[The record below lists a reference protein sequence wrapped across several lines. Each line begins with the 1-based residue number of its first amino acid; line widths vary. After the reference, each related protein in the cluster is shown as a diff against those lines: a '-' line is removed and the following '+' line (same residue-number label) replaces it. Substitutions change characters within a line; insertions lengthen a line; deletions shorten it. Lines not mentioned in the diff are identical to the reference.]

1 MKKNLMSRLAQE
13 QSFFWSTPALL
24 WQLLFLYVPIAVIV
38 VLSVLQRVD
47 YAFWNHITLA
57 HYRTVMQ
64 PMYLI
69 IIARSLLL
77 ALSNAIICLLFAYP
91 VGYFLA
97 LRAKSWKNILL
108 LLLIL
113 PFWTNFL
120 VQVYA
125 WFFVLERNGFLNLIL
140 QKFYLISQP
149 LQIMNT
155 PAAIQL
161 VMLFCY
167 LPFMIMPIYTGLEKI
182 NKRLFEASADL
193 GANPWQT
200 FLRVTL
206 PLSLSGVRTGFF
218 LVFIPSFG
226 EFVIPA
232 LLGGGKTMYV
242 GTLVSYYF
250 VESKNAHLGSAFTV
264 VSAIILG
271 LSAVALLML
280 FKQSVRRS
288 FAKDRAS

>member
-1 MKKNLMSRLAQE
+1 MKKTLMGRVARE
-13 QSFFWSTPALL
+13 QSFFLASPALL
-24 WQLLFLYVPIAVIV
+24 WQILFLYIPIAVIV
-38 VLSVLQRVD
+38 ALSVFDRFD
-47 YAFWNHITLA
+47 YAFWRYLTWQ
-57 HYRTVMQ
+57 HYQ
-64 PMYLI
+64 AIFDASYFFI
-69 IIARSLLL
+69 ILRSLIL
-77 ALSNAIICLLFAYP
+77 ALSNAFICLVFAYP

-97 LRAKSWKNILL
+97 LRANGWKNVLL

-125 WFFVLERNGFLNLIL
+125 WFFVLEREGFLNAIL
-140 QKFYLISQP
+140 QKIGFISEP

-155 PAAIQL
+155 PVAIQL

-167 LPFMIMPIYTGLEKI
+167 LPFMIMPIYTALEKI

-193 GANPWQT
+193 GANNWQT
-200 FLRVTL
+200 LRRITF

-250 VESKNAHLGSAFTV
+250 VESKNANLGSAFTC
-264 VSAIILG
+264 VSALALI
-271 LSAVALLML
+271 LSAALLTFL
-280 FKQSVRRS
+280 FRQIFKGSS
-288 FAKDRAS
+288 IKDGVS

>member
-1 MKKNLMSRLAQE
+1 MKKTLMGRVARE
-13 QSFFWSTPALL
+13 QSFFLASPALL
-24 WQLLFLYVPIAVIV
+24 WQILFLYIPIAVIV
-38 VLSVLQRVD
+38 ALSVLDRFD
-47 YAFWNHITLA
+47 YAFWRYLTWQ
-57 HYRTVMQ
+57 HYQ
-64 PMYLI
+64 AIFDASYFFI
-69 IIARSLLL
+69 ILRSLIL
-77 ALSNAIICLLFAYP
+77 ALSNALICLVFAYP
-91 VGYFLA
+91 VAYFLA
-97 LRAKSWKNILL
+97 LRANGWKNVLL

-125 WFFVLERNGFLNLIL
+125 WFFVLERKGFLNTIL
-140 QKFYLISQP
+140 QKIGFISEP

-155 PAAIQL
+155 PVAIQL

-167 LPFMIMPIYTGLEKI
+167 LPFMIMPIYTALEKI

-193 GANPWQT
+193 GANNWQT
-200 FLRVTL
+200 LKRITF

-250 VESKNAHLGSAFTV
+250 VESKNANLGSAFTC
-264 VSAIILG
+264 VSALALI
-271 LSAVALLML
+271 LSAVLLTFL
-280 FKQSVRRS
+280 FRQVFKGS
-288 FAKDRAS
+288 FAKDSAL

>member
-1 MKKNLMSRLAQE
+1 MKKKLMSRLAQE
-13 QSFFWSTPALL
+13 QSFFWSAPALL

-38 VLSVLQRVD
+38 VLSILQQVD
-47 YAFWNHITLA
+47 YAFWHHMTFV

-64 PMYLI
+64 PMYLV

-77 ALSNAIICLLFAYP
+77 ALSNACVCLLFAYP

-140 QKFYLISQP
+140 QKFYLIAEP

-155 PAAIQL
+155 QVAIQL

-193 GANPWQT
+193 GATPWQT
-200 FLRVTL
+200 FLRITL

-250 VESKNAHLGSAFTV
+250 VESKNAYLGSAFTV

-271 LSAVALLML
+271 LSAAVLLIL

-288 FAKDRAS
+288 FTKDGAS

>member
-13 QSFFWSTPALL
+13 QSFFWSAPALL

-38 VLSVLQRVD
+38 VLSILQRVD
-47 YAFWNHITLA
+47 YAFWHHMTFA
-57 HYRTVMQ
+57 HYRTIMQ
-64 PMYLI
+64 PMYLV

-77 ALSNAIICLLFAYP
+77 ALSNACICLLFAYP

-125 WFFVLERNGFLNLIL
+125 WFFVLERNGFLNLVL
-140 QKFYLISQP
+140 QKFYLIAEP

-155 PAAIQL
+155 QVAIQL

-193 GANPWQT
+193 GANSWQT

-250 VESKNAHLGSAFTV
+250 VESKNAYLGSAFTV

-288 FAKDRAS
+288 FAKDGAS

>member
-1 MKKNLMSRLAQE
+1 MKKNLISRLAQE
-13 QSFFWSTPALL
+13 QSFFWSMPALL

-47 YAFWNHITLA
+47 YAFWQHVTFA

-64 PMYLI
+64 PMYLVI
-69 IIARSLLL
+69 IGRSLFL
-77 ALSNAIICLLFAYP
+77 ALSNACICLLFAYP

-140 QKFYLISQP
+140 QKFYLIAEP

-271 LSAVALLML
+271 LSAGALLML